1 MKKIVLALAL
11 VGGTLASNAQVYLGG
26 KLGLWGTKDVK
37 TEVTLAPEIGYK
49 LSNNTAIGTS
59 ISYTLDDP
67 KGDKNNSSVFEFN
80 PYLRYTACRV
90 GAVSF
95 IVDGALGF
103 NWASKENVSG
113 SKFGWSVGVRP
124 VSPLTSTATGT
135 SWPASVNSATASA
148 TRWSNTATVSAPR
161 T

>member
-67 KGDKNNSSVFEFN
+67 IPFQHHGRKPRLLLQLLSRKD
-80 PYLRYTACRV
+80 
-90 GAVSF
+90 
-95 IVDGALGF
+95 
-103 NWASKENVSG
+103 
-113 SKFGWSVGVRP
+113 
-124 VSPLTSTATGT
+124 
-135 SWPASVNSATASA
+135 
-148 TRWSNTATVSAPR
+148 TV
-161 T
+161 